1 MFLYPRFLTA
11 PTSQV
16 PDACVEFFY
25 KRHSKDL
32 ADEIELAGGNYAGF
46 LRMFGTTIKTTTSN
60 ERSLQNTGV
69 RLLFLSKYNR
79 DFQFLENT
87 LPNETAVQNKA
98 VINAAVLASLE
109 DAGDKFDANLEA
121 LRNALHSD
129 RFYKNGELCRRW
141 CEGFESLQMKGC
153 KTPGPKPMMELLTLA
168 HETHLRLEIYMAT
181 SRTSFVH
188 TPGTAAALHRRLLF
202 KKLLPLVRED
212 SKVRL
217 TFTCFLRCLCPPSSA
232 DNR

>member
-1 MFLYPRFLTA
+1 M
-11 PTSQV
+11 
-16 PDACVEFFY
+16 FY

-79 DFQFLENT
+79 DFQFMENT
-87 LPNETAVQNKA
+87 LPKETAVQNKA
-98 VINAAVLASLE
+98 VINTAVLASLE
-109 DAGDKFDANLEA
+109 DTGDKFDANLEA
-121 LRNALHSD
+121 LRTTLCSGH
-129 RFYKNGELCRRW
+129 FYKNGELCRRW

-153 KTPGPKPMMELLTLA
+153 KIPGPKPITELLTLA
-168 HETHLRLEIYMAT
+168 RETHLRLEIYMAT

-188 TPGTAAALHRRLLF
+188 TPGPAAALHRRLLF

-212 SKVRL
+212 RKVRRP
-217 TFTCFLRCLCPPSSA
+217 FTCSLRCLCPPPSA